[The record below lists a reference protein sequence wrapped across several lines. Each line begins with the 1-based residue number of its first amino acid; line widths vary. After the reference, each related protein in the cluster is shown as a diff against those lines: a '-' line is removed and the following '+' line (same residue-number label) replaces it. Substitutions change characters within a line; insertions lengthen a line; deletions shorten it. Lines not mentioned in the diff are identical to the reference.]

1 MKRGLFFAVLVLFV
15 AGCSQKFY
23 GPSGAPGAQGVPGL
37 AGPAGPMGPA
47 GPQGPAGQ
55 QGVAGVQGPA
65 GPAGIQGPAGVPW
78 TTFKD
83 ILFDSNNA
91 TIRTNEM
98 VKVSE
103 IADYAK
109 QNPSVNVGLD
119 GHTDPFGTDSYN
131 QGLSGRRVSVIRDAL
146 IQAGVPASR
155 IHSGAFGESRP
166 KCNDNTRE
174 CWQRDRR
181 VEVLISSDVARK

>member
-1 MKRGLFFAVLVLFV
+1 MDCSLLCSCCSSWAAVR
-15 AGCSQKFY
+15 S
-23 GPSGAPGAQGVPGL
+23 STVP
-37 AGPAGPMGPA
+37 PARL
-47 GPQGPAGQ
+47 
-55 QGVAGVQGPA
+55 
-65 GPAGIQGPAGVPW
+65 PW

-119 GHTDPFGTDSYN
+119 GHTDPFGTDGYN
-131 QGLSGRRVSVIRDAL
+131 QGLSERRVGVIRDAL
-146 IQAGVPASR
+146 IQAGVAASR

-181 VEVLISSDVARK
+181 VEVLISGDVARK

>member
-1 MKRGLFFAVLVLFV
+1 MKRGLFFAVLMLFV
-15 AGCSQKFY
+15 VGCSQKFY
-23 GPSGAPGAQGVPGL
+23 GPAGAPGAQGVSGV

-83 ILFDSNNA
+83 ILFGSHNA

-98 VKVSE
+98 GKVSE

-109 QNPSVNVGLD
+109 QNPSVKVGLA
-119 GHTDPFGTDSYN
+119 GHTDPLGTDGYN
-131 QGLSGRRVSVIRDAL
+131 QGLSARRGGGLRDAP
-146 IQAGVPASR
+146 IPAG
-155 IHSGAFGESRP
+155 
-166 KCNDNTRE
+166 
-174 CWQRDRR
+174 
-181 VEVLISSDVARK
+181 

>member
-1 MKRGLFFAVLVLFV
+1 MKRGLFFAVLMLFV
-15 AGCSQKFY
+15 VGCSQKFY
-23 GPSGAPGAQGVPGL
+23 GPSGAPGAQGVSGV
-37 AGPAGPMGPA
+37 AGPAGSMGPA

-65 GPAGIQGPAGVPW
+65 GPAGIQGPAGLPW

-103 IADYAK
+103 IADYAQ
-109 QNPSVNVGLD
+109 QNPSVNVGH
-119 GHTDPFGTDSYN
+119 GRQPGP
-131 QGLSGRRVSVIRDAL
+131 SGPAGYQQARSQRQVGVSP
-146 IQAGVPASR
+146 PAR
-155 IHSGAFGESRP
+155 L
-166 KCNDNTRE
+166 
-174 CWQRDRR
+174 Q
-181 VEVLISSDVARK
+181 

>member
-1 MKRGLFFAVLVLFV
+1 VLVLFV

>member
-83 ILFDSNNA
+83 ILFDSNSA
-91 TIRTNEM
+91 TIRTDEV

-103 IADYAK
+103 IAKYAK
-109 QNPSVNVGLD
+109 QNPSIMVGLD
-119 GHTDPFGTDSYN
+119 GYN
-131 QGLSGRRVSVIRDAL
+131 QGLSERRVGVIRDAL

-174 CWQRDRR
+174 CYQRDRR
-181 VEVLISSDVARK
+181 VEVLISAGVATK

>member
-91 TIRTNEM
+91 TIRDRKSTRLN
-98 VKVSE
+98 SSH
-103 IADYAK
+103 ITISYAVFCLK
-109 QNPSVNVGLD
+109 KKKPAQQD
-119 GHTDPFGTDSYN
+119 
-131 QGLSGRRVSVIRDAL
+131 RDH
-146 IQAGVPASR
+146 V
-155 IHSGAFGESRP
+155 
-166 KCNDNTRE
+166 
-174 CWQRDRR
+174 
-181 VEVLISSDVARK
+181 

>member
-1 MKRGLFFAVLVLFV
+1 MKRGLFFAVLMLFV
-15 AGCSQKFY
+15 VGCSQKFY
-23 GPSGAPGAQGVPGL
+23 GPSGAPGAQGVSGV
-37 AGPAGPMGPA
+37 AGPAGSMGPA

-65 GPAGIQGPAGVPW
+65 GPAGIQGPAGLPW

-119 GHTDPFGTDSYN
+119 GHTDPFGTDGYN
-131 QGLSGRRVSVIRDAL
+131 QGLSERRVGVIRDAL
-146 IQAGVPASR
+146 IQAGVAASR

-181 VEVLISSDVARK
+181 VEVLISGDVARK

>member
-1 MKRGLFFAVLVLFV
+1 MKRGLFFAVLMLFV
-15 AGCSQKFY
+15 VGCSQKFY
-23 GPSGAPGAQGVPGL
+23 GPSGAPGAQGVSGV

-65 GPAGIQGPAGVPW
+65 GPAGIQGPAGLPW

-91 TIRTNEM
+91 TIRTNEL

-109 QNPSVNVGLD
+109 QNPTVNVGLD
-119 GHTDPFGTDSYN
+119 GHTGP
-131 QGLSGRRVSVIRDAL
+131 SGPDRHTHDR
-146 IQAGVPASR
+146 
-155 IHSGAFGESRP
+155 SGHRSAVLP
-166 KCNDNTRE
+166 LTRL
-174 CWQRDRR
+174 R
-181 VEVLISSDVARK
+181 

>member
-1 MKRGLFFAVLVLFV
+1 MKRGLFLAVLVLFAV
-15 AGCSQKFY
+15 GCSQKFY
-23 GPSGAPGAQGVPGL
+23 GPSGAPGVAGVAGP
-37 AGPAGPMGPA
+37 AGPAGPMGVA

-83 ILFDSNNA
+83 ILFDSNSA
-91 TIRTNEM
+91 TIRTDEV

-103 IADYAK
+103 IAKYAK
-109 QNPSVNVGLD
+109 QNPSVMVGLD
-119 GHTDPFGTDSYN
+119 GYTDPFGTDGYN
-131 QGLSGRRVSVIRDAL
+131 QGLSERRVGVIRDAL
-146 IQAGVPASR
+146 IQAGVPAAR
-155 IHSGAFGESRP
+155 IHSGAFGESRL
-166 KCNDNTRE
+166 KCTDKTEE

>member
-1 MKRGLFFAVLVLFV
+1 MKRGLFFAVLVLFAV
-15 AGCSQKFY
+15 GCSQKFY

-103 IADYAK
+103 IADYAT
-109 QNPSVNVGLD
+109 QHPSVNVGLD
-119 GHTDPFGTDSYN
+119 GHTDPFGTDGYN
-131 QGLSGRRVSVIRDAL
+131 QGLSERRVGVMRDAL
-146 IQAGVPASR
+146 SPAGVPASR
-155 IHSGAFGESRP
+155 FLSGPFGQPRARCNANAREGFHTARP
-166 KCNDNTRE
+166 
-174 CWQRDRR
+174 
-181 VEVLISSDVARK
+181 